1 MRPNKADSQ
10 KEGLVWGG
18 LELLEALDGFDGDLA
33 IIVCVIGNIGI
44 FAGGAFAISPFL
56 ALRKFILRQSII
68 AGLGPPMGSRPRRG
82 IVSVAMTLVIDFS
95 EGRGRVSRSHESLG
109 QGYGVWN
116 SRPEVGFQI
125 VNPNRV
131 RAQTCHQGI
140 AGGRAYRLIAV
151 GAIKKRRA
159 GGEFINVRGLHLAVS
174 VASEKGLE
182 VIHANQKDIRLLGP
196 ECTGRK

>member
-1 MRPNKADSQ
+1 
-10 KEGLVWGG
+10 
-18 LELLEALDGFDGDLA
+18 
-33 IIVCVIGNIGI
+33 
-44 FAGGAFAISPFL
+44 
-56 ALRKFILRQSII
+56 
-68 AGLGPPMGSRPRRG
+68 
-82 IVSVAMTLVIDFS
+82 MTLVIDFS

-116 SRPEVGFQI
+116 SRPEFGFQI

-182 VIHANQKDIRLLGP
+182 VIHANQKDIWLLGP
-196 ECTGRK
+196 ECRGRKCKKHQERKPQGIVHSRVMIKKVPPINIFCGGRNATLLVAV